1 MPGPEN
7 FGSAEMDYLFSVT
20 YEELRRLA
28 AVVKRGDQSATL
40 NPTALVNEAWMRL
53 RSAPG
58 LEVASLLHFK
68 RVAARAMRQILVEAA
83 RRRQAQKRGGD
94 GLARLVALEEVGGE
108 AAARMPETEELLALE
123 EALGELER
131 LDARQ
136 AQLVEARFFGG
147 LEVGE
152 LTELFGVSE
161 ATIMRDWRVARAWLA
176 ERMRGGRG

>member
-1 MPGPEN
+1 
-7 FGSAEMDYLFSVT
+7 
-20 YEELRRLA
+20 
-28 AVVKRGDQSATL
+28 
-40 NPTALVNEAWMRL
+40 
-53 RSAPG
+53 
-58 LEVASLLHFK
+58 
-68 RVAARAMRQILVEAA
+68 MRQILVEAA